1 MYDEILSAPK
11 KFGVS
16 NRVKFIGRVA
26 DADLAAVYKMA
37 KIFVW
42 PSLMEGFG
50 LPVLEAMTLG
60 IPVICSNRGAL
71 PEVAGKAAI
80 LVDPEDI
87 NGLTEAIKL
96 VLVSEDLREGL
107 IEAGYRQA
115 ARFSWV
121 KAAKQTLAVLT
132 EKW

>member
-1 MYDEILSAPK
+1 
-11 KFGVS
+11 
-16 NRVKFIGRVA
+16 
-26 DADLAAVYKMA
+26 
-37 KIFVW
+37 
-42 PSLMEGFG
+42 MEGFG

-115 ARFSWV
+115 ARLSWV